1 MSVESGTEAA
11 QFLFWEHINGIFVA
25 VVAIFLLTY
34 FCHIEIWR
42 EKISRQ
48 EKRRQI
54 HLNVQDMPGNIIV
67 SPFSVSSVMAMVRKC
82 VSETVASYT
91 MYLQYEEMSKKRGK
105 QSQT

>member
-1 MSVESGTEAA
+1 MNVETGTEAA

-25 VVAIFLLTY
+25 VWQSSCSHI

-54 HLNVQDMPGNIIV
+54 SVNVQDMPGNIIV
-67 SPFSVSSVMAMVRKC
+67 SPFSVSSVMAMVRK
-82 VSETVASYT
+82 
-91 MYLQYEEMSKKRGK
+91 
-105 QSQT
+105 